1 MENLS
6 KLTKMVKETPNPLKT
21 EEICSICFQVP
32 QILVIFWFHRSS
44 CGRES
49 LIVVNMCF
57 AMIA

>member
-49 LIVVNMCF
+49 L
-57 AMIA
+57 